1 MAVNPSQVQLIAV
14 LNISGKPPDNAIQVV
29 MNTVVCVS
37 FKSNKDAKRVELH
50 KAVPIPAG
58 NPGAAIVNNTIA
70 GQATKRA
77 VKVIGASKTT
87 VMMKGA

>member
-1 MAVNPSQVQLIAV
+1 MAVNPSQVQFVAV

-29 MNTVVCVS
+29 INIVVCVS
-37 FKSNKDAKRVELH
+37 SKFNRDANKVELH
-50 KAVPIPAG
+50 KAVPMPAG

-77 VKVIGASKTT
+77 VKVIGISKTI
-87 VMMKGA
+87 VMIKGA